1 MTLSPKKGES
11 LRLKNDEKDDEK
23 PPIII
28 DDGTEIDDIIKGN
41 LNLCQK
47 IDVMNNTNIILCFIH
62 AYITYSYLEIAE
74 VTKKSHEISI
84 KLNNLRTSLENEQ
97 GTIPK
102 MQKTASLNSNI
113 NNFDPIRQRSTSFLT
128 VSDVN
133 RSRISRSTE
142 CLPLMNFD
150 SFDNDY
156 NDLNSCMMLPES
168 TSLDDI
174 VLNSQR
180 AMMRNDQRKRSI
192 FKNRITRHFKDL
204 KDHF

>member
-1 MTLSPKKGES
+1 MIYNHL
-11 LRLKNDEKDDEK
+11 
-23 PPIII
+23 
-28 DDGTEIDDIIKGN
+28 
-41 LNLCQK
+41 Q
-47 IDVMNNTNIILCFIH
+47 
-62 AYITYSYLEIAE
+62 ITD
-74 VTKKSHEISI
+74 VTKKSNEISI
-84 KLNNLRTSLENEQ
+84 KFNDLRTSLENEY

-102 MQKTASLNSNI
+102 MQKTGSLNSNI

-142 CLPLMNFD
+142 CLPSTNFD
-150 SFDNDY
+150 SFDEDY
-156 NDLNSCMMLPES
+156 SNLNSCMMLPES